1 MSGAPTSGAP
11 AGDAAGGAAAAADGE
26 LLDAAFLDRLRALF
40 VQLRRRRRLRRQGAQ
55 QAPAAGHTREFKDHR
70 HYSRGDDWRAI
81 DWRLYARLDK
91 LFIRVFEEIQELHVH
106 VLLDR
111 SASMAEPHGTKRR
124 DALRLTVGLGFLA
137 LANNHRLSFHTLGDD
152 CRRELPPLKG
162 QGHVQALVERC
173 RALEFGGAGDLD
185 AALARFRS
193 GADRRGVAFLL
204 SDGLG
209 ADPGRTTDALRR
221 LAAWPGETHVVRIA
235 DPAEAEPAPAG
246 ELLLESVEG
255 GERRRLWLSHDERER
270 YRQRYRAWAEEVE
283 RTCSSASLAYSTWST
298 AEPFDAQFV
307 DLLARGDALS
317 GGR

>member
-1 MSGAPTSGAP
+1 MASSERP
-11 AGDAAGGAAAAADGE
+11 AVMGSAGTNSEED

-40 VQLRRRRRLRRQGAQ
+40 VQLRRRRRQRKQGAQ

-111 SASMAEPHGTKRR
+111 SASMIEPHPTKRR

-152 CRRELPPLKG
+152 CHRELPPLKG

-173 RALEFGGAGDLD
+173 RALAFAGSGDLD
-185 AALARFRS
+185 ASLARFRA
-193 GADRRGVAFLL
+193 GADRRGVAFIIT
-204 SDGLG
+204 DGLG
-209 ADPGRTTDALRR
+209 SDPARTTEALRR
-221 LAAWPGETHVVRIA
+221 LAAWPGETHVIRMA

-246 ELLLESVEG
+246 ELLLEAVEG
-255 GERRRLWLSHDERER
+255 GERRRLWLTATEQQQYRE
-270 YRQRYRAWAEEVE
+270 RYRAWAEDVE
-283 RTCSSASLAYSTWST
+283 RACTAASMLCTTWST
-298 AEPFDAQFV
+298 AVPFDQQFV
-307 DLLARGDALS
+307 ALLSRGDALS

>member
-1 MSGAPTSGAP
+1 MASNLSSAATERTDSSSSRAP
-11 AGDAAGGAAAAADGE
+11 DDD

-40 VQLRRRRRLRRQGAQ
+40 VQLRRRRRQRKQGAQ

-111 SASMAEPHGTKRR
+111 SASMIEPYPAKRR

-137 LANNHRLSFHTLGDD
+137 LANNHRLSFHTLGDG
-152 CRRELPPLKG
+152 CQRELPPLKG

-173 RALEFGGAGDLD
+173 RAISFAGNGDLD
-185 AALARFRS
+185 QALARFRA
-193 GADRRGVAFLL
+193 GADRRGVAFVIT
-204 SDGLG
+204 DGLG
-209 ADPGRTTDALRR
+209 SDPARTSDALRR

-235 DPAEAEPAPAG
+235 DPAEAEPAPVG
-246 ELLLESVEG
+246 ELLLEAVEG
-255 GERRRLWLSHDERER
+255 GERRRIWLTATEQQL
-270 YRQRYRAWAEEVE
+270 YRDRYRAWTDDVE
-283 RTCSSASLAYSTWST
+283 RACVASSMICSTWST
-298 AEPFDAQFV
+298 AVPFDTQFV
-307 DLLARGDALS
+307 EMLSRGDALA

>member
-1 MSGAPTSGAP
+1 MASRSSPEAVERSGPSTALGAE
-11 AGDAAGGAAAAADGE
+11 DD

-40 VQLRRRRRLRRQGAQ
+40 VQLRRRRRQRKQGAQ

-111 SASMAEPHGTKRR
+111 SASMIEPYPAKRR
-124 DALRLTVGLGFLA
+124 EALRLTVGLGFLA

-152 CRRELPPLKG
+152 CHRELPPLKG
-162 QGHVQALVERC
+162 QGHVQALVDRC
-173 RALEFGGAGDLD
+173 RAIPFAGSGDLD
-185 AALARFRS
+185 AALARFRA
-193 GADRRGVAFLL
+193 GADRRGVAFVIT
-204 SDGLG
+204 DGLG
-209 ADPGRTTDALRR
+209 SDPSRTTEALRR
-221 LAAWPGETHVVRIA
+221 LGAWPGETHVVRIA

-246 ELLLESVEG
+246 ELLLEAVEG
-255 GERRRLWLSHDERER
+255 GERRRIWLTATEQQQ
-270 YRQRYRAWAEEVE
+270 YRDRYRAWADEVE
-283 RTCSSASLAYSTWST
+283 RSCTASSMVCSTWST
-298 AEPFDAQFV
+298 AIPFDTQFV
-307 DLLARGDALS
+307 DLLSRGDALS

>member
-1 MSGAPTSGAP
+1 MAARESTPLSTGSAVERGAE
-11 AGDAAGGAAAAADGE
+11 DD

-40 VQLRRRRRLRRQGAQ
+40 VQLRRRRRLRKQGAQ

-111 SASMAEPHGTKRR
+111 SASMVEPYPAKRR

-152 CRRELPPLKG
+152 CHRELPPLKG
-162 QGHVQALVERC
+162 QGHVQALVDRC
-173 RALEFGGAGDLD
+173 KAIPFAGSGDLD
-185 AALARFRS
+185 ASLARFRA
-193 GADRRGVAFLL
+193 GADRRGVAFIIT
-204 SDGLG
+204 DGLG
-209 ADPGRTTDALRR
+209 SDPSRTTEALRR

-255 GERRRLWLSHDERER
+255 GERRRLWLSHAEQQQYRER
-270 YRQRYRAWAEEVE
+270 YRAWSEEVE
-283 RTCSSASLAYSTWST
+283 KACSTAAMVYSTWST
-298 AEPFDAQFV
+298 AVPFDEQFV
-307 DLLARGDALS
+307 AMLSRGDALS